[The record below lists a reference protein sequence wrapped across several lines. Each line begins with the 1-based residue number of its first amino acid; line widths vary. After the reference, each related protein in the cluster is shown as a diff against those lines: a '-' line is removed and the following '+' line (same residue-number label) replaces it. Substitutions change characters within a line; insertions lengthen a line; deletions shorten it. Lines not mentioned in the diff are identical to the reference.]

1 MVTGTA
7 EQWNRGVFLAIRTLM
22 HFIAAFTFWYAIYYD
37 FTFVRFPHAVTG
49 YVQFG
54 GKFKFLTFLD
64 AIIQA
69 SYFTLCLLN
78 DIFGTNEVSPR
89 KSSSLRQLKDYV
101 FGAFAWP
108 LALNVGVS
116 FWTLMA
122 IDRELVLPKALD
134 AYFPTWLNH
143 VMHTNIV
150 IFIVLELFTTFR
162 QYPSR
167 KSALTGLSIFML
179 AYLVWI
185 HIIKHYA
192 GVWVYPVLNVLEFG
206 QRIVFFIVIL
216 LFCLG
221 LYFVGEF
228 LNNKIW
234 ASELRQ
240 IKSKRN
246 K

>member
-1 MVTGTA
+1 MSAGTTVIHLI
-7 EQWNRGVFLAIRTLM
+7 GAIS
-22 HFIAAFTFWYAIYYD
+22 FWYGILYFHYD
-37 FTFVRFPHAVTG
+37 VQFPESWTG
-49 YVQFG
+49 YVPFG
-54 GKFKFLTFLD
+54 GKFKFLTFLN

>member
-1 MVTGTA
+1 MESGCISVHS
-7 EQWNRGVFLAIRTLM
+7 NI
-22 HFIAAFTFWYAIYYD
+22 
-37 FTFVRFPHAVTG
+37 HASHC
-49 YVQFG
+49 YSYI
-54 GKFKFLTFLD
+54 L
-64 AIIQA
+64 IIQA
-69 SYFTLCLLN
+69 SYFTICLLN
-78 DIFGTNEVSPR
+78 DLFGTNEILPR
-89 KSSSLRQLKDYV
+89 KSSSLRQFKDYL

-134 AYFPTWLNH
+134 PYFPTWLNH

-150 IFIVLELFTTFR
+150 IFIVMEIFTTFR

-167 KSALTGLSIFML
+167 KSALTGLGIFML

-185 HIIKHYA
+185 HIIRHYA
-192 GVWVYPVLNVLEFG
+192 GVWVYPILNVLQFG

-216 LFCLG
+216 LFCIG
-221 LYFVGEF
+221 LYFIGEF

-234 ASELRQ
+234 ADELRQ

>member
-1 MVTGTA
+1 MSIGKA
-7 EQWNRGVFLAIRTLM
+7 VFHLVGAIS
-22 HFIAAFTFWYAIYYD
+22 FWYGILYFHND
-37 FTFVRFPHAVTG
+37 VKFPKSWTG
-49 YVQFG
+49 YVEFG
-54 GKFKFLTFLD
+54 VKFKFLTFLN

-78 DIFGTNEVSPR
+78 DIFGTNEISPR

-134 AYFPTWLNH
+134 PYFPTWLNH

-167 KSALTGLSIFML
+167 KSAVTGLSIFML
-179 AYLVWI
+179 GYLVWI
-185 HIIKHYA
+185 HVIKHYA
-192 GVWVYPVLNVLEFG
+192 GIWVYPVLEVLAFG

-240 IKSKRN
+240 IKGKRN

>member
-1 MVTGTA
+1 MSTGTA
-7 EQWNRGVFLAIRTLM
+7 DQWNRGVFLSVRTLM
-22 HFIAAFTFWYAIYYD
+22 HFIGALTFWYGIYYD
-37 FTFVRFPHAVTG
+37 LTSVQFPG
-49 YVQFG
+49 MVQFG

-69 SYFTLCLLN
+69 SYFTLCVVN
-78 DIFGTNEVSPR
+78 DIFGTNEVLPR
-89 KSSSLRQLKDYV
+89 KPSSLRQLKDYI

-122 IDRELVLPKALD
+122 IDRELVLPKVLD

-150 IFIVLELFTTFR
+150 IFIVMELFTTFR

-167 KSALTGLSIFML
+167 KSALTGLGIFMI

-185 HIIKHYA
+185 HIIKHFA

-206 QRIVFFIVIL
+206 PRIVFFIVIL
-216 LFCLG
+216 LVCLS
-221 LYFVGEF
+221 LYFLGEF

-234 ASELRQ
+234 ADELRQ
-240 IKSKRN
+240 IKMKRN